1 MTVNHQVGKLTSK
14 KFSNS
19 CFALLSFDVGESFPA
34 TEDNSRQ
41 AINIYRTSK
50 EIDPNCLFAFLSSMS
65 GVESQLQTGDKLFT
79 LHQREIRPSFLFAS
93 ALLCQVDKQF
103 KLNHFLINI
112 HRYNFL
118 YFNTIDL
125 LLLKKNGFCYAKR
138 CRI

>member
-1 MTVNHQVGKLTSK
+1 MSHPET
-14 KFSNS
+14 
-19 CFALLSFDVGESFPA
+19 
-34 TEDNSRQ
+34 DNSRQ

-50 EIDPNCLFAFLSSMS
+50 EIDPNCLLASLSLMS
-65 GVESQLQTGDKLFT
+65 GFESQLQTGDKLFT

-93 ALLCQVDKQF
+93 AFLCQVDKQF